1 MSSGRG
7 NINMATQSEVKNQLG
22 VNYNPDP
29 KASLTFLERFAYGT
43 GDFASNIVYSAIS
56 IFLVYYYTD
65 VVHVNA
71 AAVGS
76 IMLISRIFDG
86 ISDIVMGVIV
96 DRTRSKYGK
105 ARVWVMRMA
114 IPYAL
119 SAILLFSVPANASD
133 MFKIVYVFLSYNLVS
148 TIIFTA
154 INVPYATMNAMMT
167 QNQYERAL
175 LGTFRM
181 LLATAGTLFIN
192 TFTLK
197 FVDYFGGDPRA
208 WTLTFAVFGLMTVAI
223 LLFTFMFTHERVIEE
238 ERTEENKR
246 SVAEEFKALLKNKYW
261 LMMTAVIFLLYLSLT
276 VNGGSAVYYAK
287 TVLNDPAFVVPLGNA
302 TTIAQIS
309 TMFFTAPFIKRM
321 GKRNVILVG
330 MSVTALGYIVMI
342 MAGTNYS
349 MILAGNIIKGI
360 GGGFAASCLW
370 GMLSDTIEYGE
381 WKTGIRTAGL
391 ANSAS
396 SFGSKVGS
404 GLGGAILGWIIAA
417 GGYDGE
423 AAVQTSS
430 AISAVNAVY
439 IYVPLALTAVSL
451 IFIYLY
457 KLDNEY
463 DSIIKDLDER
473 KLKQ

>member
-1 MSSGRG
+1 
-7 NINMATQSEVKNQLG
+7 MATQSEAKTQLG
-22 VNYNPDP
+22 VSYNPDP
-29 KASLTFLERFAYGT
+29 KASLSFLERFAYGT

-65 VVHVNA
+65 VVNVNA

-86 ISDIVMGVIV
+86 FSDIVMGIIV
-96 DRTRSKYGK
+96 DRTTSKFGK

-133 MFKIVYVFLSYNLVS
+133 MFKIVYVFLSYNLV
-148 TIIFTA
+148 TTVIFTA

-197 FVDYFGGDPRA
+197 FVNYFGGDARA
-208 WTLTFAVFGLMTVAI
+208 WTWTFALFGLMTVAI
-223 LLFTFMFTHERVIEE
+223 LLFTFMFTHERVIEV
-238 ERTEENKR
+238 ERSEENKT

-261 LMMTAVIFLLYLSLT
+261 LMMAAVIFLMYLSLT
-276 VNGGSAVYYAK
+276 VNGASAVYYAK
-287 TVLNDPAFVVPLGNA
+287 TVLNDPEFVVPLGNA
-302 TTIAQIS
+302 TTIAQIA

-321 GKRNVILVG
+321 GKRNVFLVG
-330 MSVTALGYIVMI
+330 ISVTMVGYIVMI
-342 MAGTNYS
+342 MAGDTYS
-349 MILAGNIIKGI
+349 MILAGNVIKGI
-360 GGGFAASCLW
+360 GGGFGASCMW

-381 WKTGIRTAGL
+381 WKTGIRSAGL

-404 GLGGAILGWIIAA
+404 GLGGAVLGWIIAA
-417 GGYDGE
+417 GGYDGQ
-423 AAVQTSS
+423 ASAQTSS
-430 AISAVNAVY
+430 AIAAVNAVY
-439 IYVPLALTAVSL
+439 IYIPLALTAVSI

-457 KLDNEY
+457 KLDKEY
-463 DSIIKDLDER
+463 DSIISDLDKR
-473 KLKQ
+473 KAKQ